1 VIHLLED
8 ENFENFSAYR
18 LSIDYPNV
26 CRIEFNP
33 KSRREKGDVVF
44 HFPDKEKV
52 FVSWGDLETAQ
63 KRFHTVEEQAEHSL
77 KNLSKTSSVKKFERV
92 SKDTIEMNSH
102 RAVYNR
108 IKLNEM
114 TGGLFGGKAVPRDGY
129 SVHLHCENSSRYFVI
144 YTILSSNAPQDFG
157 DLFKTMTNSFRCH

>member
-1 VIHLLED
+1 MICLLED
-8 ENFENFSAYR
+8 ESFERFSAYR
-18 LSIDYPNV
+18 FSIDYPTV

-63 KRFHTVEEQAEHSL
+63 KRFHTVEEQAEHSV
-77 KNLSKTSSVKKFERV
+77 KNISKTGNVKGFERV

-102 RAVYNR
+102 RAAYNR
-108 IKLNEM
+108 MKLNEV
-114 TGGLFGGKAVPRDGY
+114 TGGLFGGKMVPREGY

-144 YTILSSNAPQDFG
+144 YTLLSTNAPEDFG
-157 DLFKTMTNSFRCH
+157 DLFKTMMNSFKCH